1 MKDEV
6 IARVCRWFTVVIL
19 LLIVVGGIYWVWPKF
34 MRGQGLRAQEADL
47 DAKIMDVDSRIAET
61 TELERRFETDQECV
75 ESIAREN
82 GLCKPGE
89 VKFVIEDDGSDGG
102 K

>member
-1 MKDEV
+1 
-6 IARVCRWFTVVIL
+6 
-19 LLIVVGGIYWVWPKF
+19 
-34 MRGQGLRAQEADL
+34 
-47 DAKIMDVDSRIAET
+47 MDVDSRIAET